1 MQVNTRWTYAS
12 DYFWTKQHPFITIHI
27 PNNPTCLSLYS
38 THKKIIIIAQKNFSH
53 LIQSILSEMWI
64 PLLLLLL
71 HYFARALHSLV
82 LCHYYYFRYTVYLF
96 YSSIIIHSFNFPF
109 LFLFYFLYNFLLYI
123 GSPIKK

>member
-1 MQVNTRWTYAS
+1 MLR
-12 DYFWTKQHPFITIHI
+12 TIFG
-27 PNNPTCLSLYS
+27 PNNTLSSQYTPLIIQHVSLCS

-82 LCHYYYFRYTVYLF
+82 LCHYYYFRYTLYT
-96 YSSIIIHSFNFPF
+96 YSILQSSFIHSISLF